1 MAALFDAKR
10 SDLGGALNKKGSP
23 VDGSPPPDD
32 PTPADGDRPPVDKR
46 PPVDDGAWPAWQL
59 AAAGGILALL
69 VVAALK

>member
-1 MAALFDAKR
+1 MAALFDPKR
-10 SDLGGALNKKGSP
+10 SDLAGALGKKGSP
-23 VDGSPPPDD
+23 TDGSSPPDD
-32 PTPADGDRPPVDKR
+32 PTHGGSDRPPVDKR

>member
-1 MAALFDAKR
+1 MAALFDPSKR
-10 SDLGGALNKKGSP
+10 SDLAGVLTKGLRS
-23 VDGSPPPDD
+23 DGSPPPDD
-32 PTPADGDRPPVDKR
+32 PTHGGGDRPPVDKR

>member
-1 MAALFDAKR
+1 MASLLDFAKR
-10 SDLGGALNKKGSP
+10 PDIAP
-23 VDGSPPPDD
+23 VDQVIGKVIEDDESPPA
-32 PTPADGDRPPVDKR
+32 PAPVDKR